1 MNEIN
6 ILTND
11 YLFKFKKAFLE
22 VLNAFQKIFNYSKK
36 LIVDVLITNDLEM
49 QKISKSTRQ
58 IDKTT
63 DVLSFPFA
71 MNCEEFNFI
80 HLGEIILSFEQIQR
94 QAKQFNHSI
103 KREFCFLF
111 AHGLVHLH
119 GLDHKQN
126 LEQEMNFNQFV
137 YNIME
142 MVKIRR

>member
-1 MNEIN
+1 MNQVN
-6 ILTND
+6 ILSDN
-11 YLFKFKKAFLE
+11 YLFKFRKNFLD
-22 VLNAFQKIFNYSKK
+22 VLNAFQKIFNYSKT
-36 LIVDVLITNDLEM
+36 LVVDVLITDDLEM
-49 QKISKSTRQ
+49 QKISKSSRQ

-71 MNCEEFNFI
+71 MNCEQFDFI
-80 HLGEIILSFEQIQR
+80 HLGEIVLSFEQIQR

-119 GLDHKQN
+119 GLDHKQS
-126 LEQEMNFNQFV
+126 LEQEANFNQFV